1 MPNGTISSPGYPED
15 YPNNAFCRTIIR
27 APKTN
32 HVIQV
37 NVTFIEMESY
47 ENCSFDSLTV
57 FATEHLGMT
66 FSLDKKNSK
75 LHACWWIN
83 RMRSIVMLYILNIPG
98 RSINSKLIQHG
109 TITRLWFCRVY
120 TDREGMRTAWGE
132 SCVRIRLWEY
142 STGVPF
148 RLHDPLER
156 LPGNFP
162 THP

>member
-1 MPNGTISSPGYPED
+1 MENLFFADTGCNTTIENVPNGTISSPGYPED

-66 FSLDKKNSK
+66 FSLNKTK
-75 LHACWWIN
+75 
-83 RMRSIVMLYILNIPG
+83 
-98 RSINSKLIQHG
+98 
-109 TITRLWFCRVY
+109 
-120 TDREGMRTAWGE
+120 
-132 SCVRIRLWEY
+132 
-142 STGVPF
+142 
-148 RLHDPLER
+148 
-156 LPGNFP
+156 
-162 THP
+162 